1 MPRTKKIS
9 SFSRTEI
16 SNAFKR
22 SRLKVRYS
30 GLKLLVAPSDAEHGK
45 LLIVTP
51 RRSGNSPQRN
61 LFRRRMKS
69 LFRENNLADKK
80 IVLIALVDRNGIEL
94 SFKKLEQL
102 VLGCL
107 SSPSSSA

>member
-1 MPRTKKIS
+1 MPRIKLS

-16 SNAFKR
+16 SDAFKR
-22 SRLKVRYS
+22 ARLKVRYS
-30 GLKLLVAPSDAEHGK
+30 GLKLLVAPSDRGHGK

-61 LFRRRMKS
+61 LFRRRMKA
-69 LFRENNLADKK
+69 LFRENNLSKHS
-80 IVLIALVDRNGIEL
+80 ITLIALVDRNGIEL

-102 VLGCL
+102 VLSCFE
-107 SSPSSSA
+107 

>member
-1 MPRTKKIS
+1 MSRIKIS

-22 SRLKVRYS
+22 ARLKVRYS
-30 GLKLLVAPSDAEHGK
+30 GLKLLLSPSDRGYGK

-61 LFRRRMKS
+61 LFRRRMKA
-69 LFRENNLADKK
+69 LFRENNLSEKS
-80 IVLIALVDRNGIEL
+80 ITLIAIVDRNGIEL
-94 SFKKLEQL
+94 PFKKLQEL
-102 VLGCL
+102 VLRCI
-107 SSPSSSA
+107 AHENN

>member
-16 SNAFKR
+16 SDAFKR
-22 SRLKVRYS
+22 ARLKVRYS
-30 GLKLLVAPSDAEHGK
+30 GLKLLLAPSDAEHGK
-45 LLIVTP
+45 LLLITP

-61 LFRRRMKS
+61 LFRRRLKS
-69 LFRENNLADKK
+69 IFREHNLADQK
-80 IVLIALVDRNGIEL
+80 IVLIAIVDRNGIGL

-102 VLGCL
+102 ILGCL
-107 SSPSSSA
+107 EK